1 MSDVAWYDDIS
12 ALPTSGAGAIAVLM
26 GPNASITI
34 DKLRFSHFDN
44 EYDFYK
50 PNL

>member
-26 GPNASITI
+26 GPNANVTI
-34 DKLRFSHFDN
+34 NKYRFSHFD
-44 EYDFYK
+44 D
-50 PNL
+50 